1 MSHAMQATQDG
12 QSIVKSFDKTWPT
25 GEGNG
30 NFTQVILHGEP
41 NGQYEK
47 AKRYDTGR

>member
-12 QSIVKSFDKTWPT
+12 QGTVKSFDKTWPT

-30 NFTQVILHGEP
+30 NLTQVILHGEP
-41 NGQYEK
+41 NGQYGK
-47 AKRYDTGR
+47 AKRYDTRR